1 MTETAELT
9 ASDGAAS
16 DLFGFAVSISGD
28 TVVIGSPFHQ
38 VGQSKQGSAY
48 VFVKPAGEWNR
59 MEIRAEGRRVVVV
72 LNGVLTWIT
81 LQMSPNAYGYGFA
94 LALLILVVGAVLTLD
109 RKFAKL
115 EYETYML
122 HN

>member
-1 MTETAELT
+1 VLKLCVA
-9 ASDGAAS
+9 
-16 DLFGFAVSISGD
+16 F
-28 TVVIGSPFHQ
+28 
-38 VGQSKQGSAY
+38 
-48 VFVKPAGEWNR
+48 
-59 MEIRAEGRRVVVV
+59 VV
-72 LNGVLTWIT
+72 LNGALTWIT
-81 LQMSPNAYGYGFA
+81 LQMSPNTYGYGFA

>member
-1 MTETAELT
+1 
-9 ASDGAAS
+9 
-16 DLFGFAVSISGD
+16 
-28 TVVIGSPFHQ
+28 
-38 VGQSKQGSAY
+38 
-48 VFVKPAGEWNR
+48 
-59 MEIRAEGRRVVVV
+59 VV

>member
-1 MTETAELT
+1 VFFYLDARR
-9 ASDGAAS
+9 
-16 DLFGFAVSISGD
+16 
-28 TVVIGSPFHQ
+28 TVLKLCI
-38 VGQSKQGSAY
+38 A
-48 VFVKPAGEWNR
+48 FVA
-59 MEIRAEGRRVVVV
+59 
-72 LNGVLTWIT
+72 LNGSLTWIT

-109 RKFAKL
+109 RKFARL